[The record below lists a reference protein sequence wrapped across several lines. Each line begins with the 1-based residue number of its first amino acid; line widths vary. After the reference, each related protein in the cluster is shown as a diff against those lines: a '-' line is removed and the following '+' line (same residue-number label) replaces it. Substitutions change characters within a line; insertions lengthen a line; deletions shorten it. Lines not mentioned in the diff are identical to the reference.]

1 MSCSVSE
8 LSCVSVKNFT
18 LPAVVIDVIHHNNCC
33 AYNHR
38 ARAGPWE
45 YFDEYYNQTMLDRY
59 KNFTLF
65 LEIGHNVTLPEKCMN
80 LTCRQVWL
88 INQKES
94 TDVHKRKYF
103 YQVTF
108 TSVYCTKCFISS
120 YNVTII
126 LVLLIRQ

>member
-1 MSCSVSE
+1 
-8 LSCVSVKNFT
+8 
-18 LPAVVIDVIHHNNCC
+18 
-33 AYNHR
+33 
-38 ARAGPWE
+38 
-45 YFDEYYNQTMLDRY
+45 MLDRY

-94 TDVHKRKYF
+94 TDVHKRKDF

-108 TSVYCTKCFISS
+108 TSVYCTKCFMSKM
-120 YNVTII
+120 TILSNYTKVEEQAI
-126 LVLLIRQ
+126 TNRTYK